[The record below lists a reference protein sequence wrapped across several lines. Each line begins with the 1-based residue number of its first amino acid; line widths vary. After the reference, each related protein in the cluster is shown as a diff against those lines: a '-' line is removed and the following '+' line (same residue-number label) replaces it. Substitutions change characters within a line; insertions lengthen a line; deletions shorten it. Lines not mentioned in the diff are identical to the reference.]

1 LKLNVEEMGDGAMK
15 ASDVKV
21 GMVVHDKTDGAYY
34 KLGAEEARDLKFAP
48 GRREDLRPLTKRER
62 GEGGAK

>member
-1 LKLNVEEMGDGAMK
+1 MGDGAMK

-21 GMVVHDKTDGAYY
+21 GMVVRFAGYAQVKKISG
-34 KLGAEEARDLKFAP
+34 KEAFLSWGEFSQGWISISK
-48 GRREDLRPLTKRER
+48 LRPLTKRER